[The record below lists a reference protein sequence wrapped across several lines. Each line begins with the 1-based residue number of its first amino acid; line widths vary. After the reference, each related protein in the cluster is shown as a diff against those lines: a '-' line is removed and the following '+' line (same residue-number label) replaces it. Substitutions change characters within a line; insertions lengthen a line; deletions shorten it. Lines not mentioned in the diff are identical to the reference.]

1 MLNTPFKR
9 GRPTAVYKTSWG
21 EQIHGL
27 MRLGDGRWRAS
38 GPDKFTFSESDE
50 RMAIAHFRHW
60 QLQNSKA
67 NLGNLK
73 VFTDAQDAMIDI
85 SK

>member
-1 MLNTPFKR
+1 
-9 GRPTAVYKTSWG
+9 
-21 EQIHGL
+21 
-27 MRLGDGRWRAS
+27 
-38 GPDKFTFSESDE
+38 
-50 RMAIAHFRHW
+50 MAIAHCRHG